1 MSGLLASEFR
11 RFRSRRLVKVLV
23 ALEVLA
29 VVATGPVYEVLT
41 AGHATGLLVR
51 LDDVAEGLRILGEA
65 GIDARVDDGLIRVG
79 LPPADAARVTRTLAD
94 RGLYLTELRADEADL
109 ETVFLELTGGASTE
123 GSR

>member
-1 MSGLLASEFR
+1 M
-11 RFRSRRLVKVLV
+11 
-23 ALEVLA
+23 
-29 VVATGPVYEVLT
+29 
-41 AGHATGLLVR
+41 R

-65 GIDARVDDGLIRVG
+65 GIDARVDDGLIRVE

-109 ETVFLELTGGASTE
+109 ETVFLELNGGASTE